1 MNWPGPRW
9 GWAAL
14 ILFLVLAPF
23 AGSPGT
29 VPAPLPPAA
38 QEAFDKGITA
48 AKEGGYVLAIRYLQ
62 EARKLAPQAPQIFR
76 SLGAVEAKIPG
87 RELRAIAWYSAYLAA
102 LANAPDAAAV
112 SKEISRLE
120 VKSEINI
127 SGLIKSVQVAASQ
140 VHAGGGYSNP
150 LPSVVVL
157 WAKAGDIATALKTAD
172 SLMMNSINPLRE
184 RLLRPRQRPATFP
197 ARKRQPILLL
207 VRCTKRGHRWPSAKH
222 KSEPGISR
230 ARKIPSSRLSRARTG
245 PDSSVI
251 TGTQT
256 DIAVAQ
262 SEIGD
267 IAGAQKN
274 ASLIQRDYPKQGAQI
289 AIAKAQIKA
298 GDIAGAQSTLASA
311 QATVD
316 RLEEGVGKRLAK
328 LDIAEVK
335 AAIADAPNAP
345 RQSTA
350 DPQTASQPVVAA
362 SDWLWKLDDDGGYN
376 DCSLNTAPFLDL
388 AEYLK
393 SLPASGDPHEVFEYL
408 RAAATKIITA
418 QNVIHQ
424 MLRRQATP

>member
-1 MNWPGPRW
+1 
-9 GWAAL
+9 
-14 ILFLVLAPF
+14 VLLSVAQPLT
-23 AGSPGT
+23 AVAQT
-29 VPAPLPPAA
+29 NAPAPLPPAA

-76 SLGAVEAKIPG
+76 SLGAVETKIPG
-87 RELRAIAWYSAYLAA
+87 RELRAIAWYGAYLAA
-102 LANAPDAAAV
+102 LANAPDAAEV
-112 SKEISRLE
+112 SKEIVRLE

-127 SGLIKSVQVAASQ
+127 SGLIKSVQDAASQ
-140 VHAGGGYSNP
+140 VHSGGGYSNP

-157 WAKAGDIATALKTAD
+157 WAKAGDIAAALKTAD
-172 SLMMNSINPLRE
+172 SLDDEFEKSYALSATASAQAEAGDISGAQKTADLVARPL
-184 RLLRPRQRPATFP
+184 
-197 ARKRQPILLL
+197 
-207 VRCTKRGHRWPSAKH
+207 H
-222 KSEPGISR
+222 KAGAQVAIGKAQIR
-230 ARKIPSSRLSRARTG
+230 ARDIAGAQNTFVAALKSADRSE
-245 PDSSVI
+245 DSNVI

-274 ASLIQRDYPKQGAQI
+274 ASLIRRDNFKQGAQI

-311 QATVD
+311 QETVD
-316 RLEEGVGKRLAK
+316 RLEEGDLGKRLAK

-335 AAIADAPNAP
+335 AAIADAPNAT

-350 DPQTASQPVVAA
+350 GPQTASQPVVTA
-362 SDWLWKLDDDGGYN
+362 SNWLGKLDDDGGYN
-376 DCSLNTAPFLDL
+376 DCPLNTGPFLDL

-393 SLPASGDPHEVFEYL
+393 SLPPSDDPRSVFESL
-408 RAAATKIITA
+408 RQTATKIITA
-418 QNVIHQ
+418 QNIIHQ
-424 MLRRQATP
+424 MMQGQARR